1 MPMSIFLNQDIIED
15 ILSRLPVKSLL
26 RFKCVSRSW
35 SAFISSPSFSKLHF
49 ERVSGT
55 KILASTPSGVKL
67 LERETCF
74 GGEIRLDFPPRKQ
87 DNRVRI
93 LGSCHGLVAVA
104 LESNNGFFIW
114 NPLTGDYK
122 ELPDP
127 CFPSPME
134 INKFLDNGFVPWSE
148 ETNFN
153 GFGYDS
159 STDDYKLFFSVQKSC
174 WLPPMANS
182 FRMEITTSI
191 FSLKKNSWRLI
202 QSPPTNPLFFFRQNL
217 SGCFVNGAL
226 HWVTRESKIV
236 KILAFDLKTERFSRL
251 AVPNKENIK
260 HIIINM
266 AVLDGKLCLTFHN
279 FDFSLNYPR
288 SSYPVELWVM
298 EEYGVEQSW
307 NKLLSIGDTDACYSL
322 RRPFCISEGKQV
334 ISINEEKELVRS
346 GADDSTVEK
355 FRICHFFPKM
365 VIFPPEKIHH
375 CQAIVYAESL
385 ISPNVII
392 IEDEQQNQGRI
403 RKGRALRDQFNQ
415 HI

>member
-1 MPMSIFLNQDIIED
+1 MPMPNFLNQDIIED

-35 SAFISSPSFSKLHF
+35 NALISSPSFARLHF
-49 ERVSGT
+49 ERASGT
-55 KILASTPSGVKL
+55 KILTSTPSGLKL
-67 LERETCF
+67 LEYETCF

-93 LGSCHGLVAVA
+93 MGSCHGLVAVA
-104 LESNNGFFIW
+104 LESNHGFFIW

-134 INKFLDNGFVPWSE
+134 IKKFLDNGFVPWSE
-148 ETNFN
+148 DTNFS

-159 STDDYKLFFSVQKSC
+159 STDEYKLFFSVHKSW
-174 WLPPMANS
+174 WLPPMDSS
-182 FRMEITTSI
+182 FRLETTASI

-217 SGCFVNGAL
+217 SGCFVNGAF
-226 HWVTRESKIV
+226 HWLARESIIV
-236 KILAFDLKTERFSRL
+236 EILAFDLKTERFSRL

-260 HIIINM
+260 QIIINM

-279 FDFSLNYPR
+279 FNFSLNYPR
-288 SSYPVELWVM
+288 SSYPGELWVM

-307 NKLLSIGDTDACYSL
+307 NKLLSIGDIDACNSL
-322 RRPFCISEGKQV
+322 RLPLCISESRQV
-334 ISINEEKELVRS
+334 ISINGEKELIRS
-346 GADDSTVEK
+346 CADDSTVEK
-355 FRICHFFPKM
+355 FSICHCFPKT
-365 VIFPPEKIHH
+365 VIFPSENIHH

-403 RKGRALRDQFNQ
+403 RKR
-415 HI
+415 